1 MDSFNQDTDEI
12 LEDILDESE
21 IESILDEVED
31 EGFITDDEDDD
42 TIEEATA
49 AVDSATKQ
57 KANLKASKAMGE
69 GGLTSKVASA
79 SKESSKYKGLYSDGM
94 GGGAV
99 VPEPVETDTSA
110 SGDKQKKN
118 LDAKRMAKEELDLHM
133 DAMFGGEDL
142 SENFRVKAT
151 TIFETAVNEKV
162 AQIEADLTEEYETRV
177 VAITE
182 EIKSEMTEH
191 LDSYLSYV
199 VEQWMEENRLAVEK
213 GLRTEVAESFI
224 EGLRNLFLEHNI
236 EVPQGKTDLLD
247 EMANKV
253 EETTSALNEEM
264 NKNIGLSNEIAKYKR
279 SEIISSLSEGL
290 TLTEKERFV
299 SLAENVSFDDLA
311 DFQNKVEVI
320 REGYFKSDNVLTE
333 GVDAYTE
340 EVVGFNT
347 EDETETTTQ
356 PLTENM
362 NAYAQMLSRL
372 NRNRK

>member
-1 MDSFNQDTDEI
+1 
-12 LEDILDESE
+12 
-21 IESILDEVED
+21 
-31 EGFITDDEDDD
+31 
-42 TIEEATA
+42 
-49 AVDSATKQ
+49 
-57 KANLKASKAMGE
+57 
-69 GGLTSKVASA
+69 
-79 SKESSKYKGLYSDGM
+79 
-94 GGGAV
+94 
-99 VPEPVETDTSA
+99 
-110 SGDKQKKN
+110 
-118 LDAKRMAKEELDLHM
+118 
-133 DAMFGGEDL
+133 
-142 SENFRVKAT
+142 
-151 TIFETAVNEKV
+151 
-162 AQIEADLTEEYETRV
+162 
-177 VAITE
+177 
-182 EIKSEMTEH
+182 MTEH

>member
-1 MDSFNQDTDEI
+1 MDSFNNDTDEI

-21 IESILDEVED
+21 IETLLDEVEED
-31 EGFITDDEDDD
+31 TTDEDE

-79 SKESSKYKGLYSDGM
+79 SKESSKFKGLYKDGT

-142 SENFRVKAT
+142 SEDFRVKAT

-162 AQIEADLTEEYETRV
+162 SQIEAELSEEYETRV
-177 VAITE
+177 ATITE

-199 VEQWMEENRLAVEK
+199 IEQWMEENRLAVEK
-213 GLRTEVAESFI
+213 GLRTEVAEGFI

-247 EMANKV
+247 EMADKV
-253 EETTSALNEEM
+253 EETTAALNEEM
-264 NKNIGLSNEIAKYKR
+264 NKNIELANQIANYKR

-290 TLTEKERFV
+290 SLTEKERFV
-299 SLAENVSFDDLA
+299 SLSENVSFDDFE
-311 DFQNKVEVI
+311 DFKSKVEVI

-340 EVVGFNT
+340 EVVGFNA
-347 EDETETTTQ
+347 EDEDQ
-356 PLTENM
+356 PKSQSLSESM
-362 NAYAQMLSRL
+362 SAYSQMLSRL